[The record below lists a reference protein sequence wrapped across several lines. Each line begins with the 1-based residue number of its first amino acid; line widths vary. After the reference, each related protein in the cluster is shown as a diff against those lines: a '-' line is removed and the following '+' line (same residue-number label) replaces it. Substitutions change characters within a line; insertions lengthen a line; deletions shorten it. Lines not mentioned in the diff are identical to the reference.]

1 MSGGNLHTARIA
13 YTPGTLS
20 VFIDDL
26 EQPVLTVRVDLDTL
40 LELDNG
46 KAWVGITA
54 GTGGSYEN
62 HDILSWS
69 FVVHD
74 GLASP

>member
-1 MSGGNLHTARIA
+1 MSDGNPHTVKIA
-13 YTPGTLS
+13 YTTGTLS

-26 EQPVLTVRVDLDTL
+26 EQPVLTIRVDLDTL
-40 LELDNG
+40 LKLDRG
-46 KAWVGITA
+46 MAWVGITA

-69 FVVHD
+69 FEVQCF
-74 GLASP
+74 